1 MRSCTEKAY
10 PGGLRVLVLLLCLG
24 AVWPWPAGGSTR
36 RSTRVRQY
44 EAPAAWGTDLDEAV
58 GRARASMKPI
68 LVFFTAPDCPACHQI
83 KRFSLNNAAL
93 QPVIRKFERVE
104 IDLSK
109 RSELVSLF
117 NIDKLPG
124 LYVIDPDGRIKG
136 HMEGYATAKAL
147 GKYLGRIVAD
157 HWSALEIDRLITAL
171 ATGQASADQWR
182 KGLSA
187 MDNSDIRH
195 RMLALSERLSPGDI
209 KTLTA
214 CLGHGQLAVRL
225 GALDL
230 LEQVNDTIIGFDPWG
245 DPQSGEQQD
254 LLKRW
259 RQWAD
264 SGESPSALSSELTR
278 EKFDRRIQDLIG
290 DDPQRS
296 RRALQVLGRGGQHAA
311 RFIVDYFQAHP
322 TLDTNALRRIKEVQ
336 YALVIPASNGLDPQ
350 ATAHRIVWGNPDV
363 QIRTIRQLTDCG
375 MGPSAILVDLLAHE
389 DPLVRETAVEIL
401 FKTAGALA
409 VAPVKKLL
417 EQEKDPDVSFAALKH
432 LSDTKTAESQ
442 RILQSYFTH
451 DNEDLV
457 IAAIEGAVELSAGPM
472 GAKLL
477 PLLED
482 PRWRVRAAAIEGI
495 KKKGGLEAGPL
506 DRLRGKEMQVPDRVA
521 EALGKCLE
529 DPDEFVRHTAAAALG
544 ELKVDNAEGPLKKAY
559 DRYPDMHGVV
569 VSVLMRMGKSMPS
582 SFIDGLFGPE
592 PEDLLFVMDN
602 IREIN
607 GSSRELIRRAAASKN
622 PDISGSAL
630 RIIAGSDKRQAS
642 DNALLISALQSGQ
655 TEKQLTIL
663 QEFDLDSEDT
673 KRVREQMQS
682 APSPGKGRARPSGD
696 THTDVLLA
704 ATGLMEDP
712 STSELVRGQA
722 LLLLNQYGYPDAFKK
737 AMETWPELNASTRTA
752 VIRFLPLYG
761 KDSIPL
767 FRRALDDDYTDV
779 WQTAL
784 GQFYDDDGHDLY
796 AGPLGDYLLEPAGR
810 LTSSMMWPEGLYRLC
825 SEKPRALIP
834 FARKTLSAPDTV
846 PSDRKILALT
856 VYALTGVPQG
866 GEPPVLALTR
876 DKNPFIRRA
885 AWIALTAQSREA
897 LEKHFETMQADPSSR
912 VRELLPALIYNHGY
926 GKTPVALYFSKEEYF
941 TGYQGLRIEQAHES
955 ARSYGAPGA
964 YPYGTKKTIR
974 PAVTDKIR
982 TMMVNDPDPLVRF
995 RCMLCLL
1002 SHKIPLDLG
1011 EVVTTARLSGQ
1022 PKRVADLL
1030 EEFFNIHGSDLGEPF
1045 KVLLPLLQTPDGKG
1059 GREYMVESFLSRWGG
1074 RAHPPGET
1082 RISFTTIP
1090 SPSPSKSLMATF
1102 NDGYEELSRQNDSP
1116 IEMVLFTTSGCR
1128 RCFAV
1133 EKYIQMLRHRYPNL
1147 RVRRHDILTRRGL
1160 AYNEVLSRKFM
1171 AEDTARGK
1179 APAVF
1184 TAGGYAIDR
1193 NITLFSLEKLVRYSA
1208 MEITGEGPLAV
1219 SPEELAVADGFI
1231 RARRTGLS
1239 WYGVARAGLVRGAN
1253 PLAMAALLLVF
1264 YYLRI
1269 AGRTGPSVMRY
1280 GTLYVA
1286 TAAVVTLSLW
1296 LLPQGDI
1303 AKGTRLHDISGVL
1316 MWLILMYMVSIGL
1329 RFFFRSLWRLKKK
1342 AKSKTEKPKT
1352 RKIPGRRY
1360 VLGVVAL
1367 WAVVLAVL
1375 DIPAMGN
1382 SQTVTL
1388 VYSIKNQISLFPSM
1402 LMLILFFMMSV
1413 LPSGGLLW
1421 SFSQLTRR
1429 EKIQSFVA
1437 GHPFSANMALS
1448 AVWIWI
1454 AVKYFQAL

>member
-24 AVWPWPAGGSTR
+24 TIWPWPAGGSTR
-36 RSTRVRQY
+36 RSARVRQY
-44 EAPAAWGTDLDEAV
+44 GAPAAWGTDLDEAV
-58 GRARASMKPI
+58 GRARTSMKPI
-68 LVFFTAPDCPACHQI
+68 LVFFTAPDCPACDQI

-109 RSELVSLF
+109 RPELVSLF
-117 NIDKLPG
+117 KIEKLPG

-136 HMEGYATAKAL
+136 HTEGYATAKAL

-157 HWSALEIDRLITAL
+157 HWTELEIDRLITAL
-171 ATGQASADQWR
+171 ATGQASAAQWR

-187 MDNSDIRH
+187 MDNTDIRR
-195 RMLALSERLSPGDI
+195 RMLALSERLSPPDI
-209 KTLTA
+209 KILAA
-214 CLGHGQLAVRL
+214 CLDHRQLAVRL

-230 LEQVNDTIIGFDPWG
+230 LEEVNDTIIGFDPWS
-245 DPQSGEQQD
+245 DPESGGQQD
-254 LLKRW
+254 LLQRW

-264 SGESPSALSSELTR
+264 SGESPSALSSGLTR
-278 EKFDRRIQDLIG
+278 DKFDRRIQDLIG

-296 RRALQVLGRGGQHAA
+296 RRAQQVLERGGQHAA

-322 TLDTNALRRIKEVQ
+322 ALDTNALRRIKEVQ
-336 YALVIPASNGLDPQ
+336 YALVIPASNGLDPH
-350 ATAHRIVWGNPDV
+350 AAAHRIVWGNPDV
-363 QIRTIRQLTDCG
+363 QIRTIRQLADCG

-417 EQEKDPDVSFAALKH
+417 EREKDPDVSFAVLKH
-432 LSDTKTAESQ
+432 LGDTNTAESQ

-451 DNEDLV
+451 ENEDLV

-472 GAKLL
+472 GTKLL

-495 KKKGGLEAGPL
+495 KKKGGREAGPL
-506 DRLRGKEMQVPDRVA
+506 DRLRGKEMRVPDHVA
-521 EALGKCLE
+521 KALCKCLE
-529 DPDEFVRHTAAAALG
+529 DPDEFVRHTAATALG
-544 ELKVDNAEGPLKKAY
+544 QLKVDDSEGPLKKAY

-569 VSVLMRMGKSMPS
+569 VSVLMTMGKSVPS
-582 SFIDGLFGPE
+582 SFIDALFGPE
-592 PEDLLFVMDN
+592 TEDLLFVMDN
-602 IREIN
+602 IKDIN
-607 GSSRELIRRAAASKN
+607 GGSRELIRRAAASEN

-630 RIIAGSDKRQAS
+630 RIIAGSEKRRAS

-655 TEKQLTIL
+655 SEKQLTIL
-663 QEFDLDSEDT
+663 QEFDLDSDDI
-673 KRVREQMQS
+673 KRVREQMKS
-682 APSPGKGRARPSGD
+682 ARSPEKGRPRPSGD

-704 ATGLMEDP
+704 AAGLMEDP
-712 STSELVRGQA
+712 SASELVRGQA
-722 LLLLNQYGYPDAFKK
+722 LLLLYQYGYTVAFKK
-737 AMETWPELNASTRTA
+737 ALETWPELTASTRTA
-752 VIRFLPLYG
+752 MIRSLPLYG

-767 FRRALDDDYTDV
+767 FRRALDDNYTDV

-784 GQFYDDDGHDLY
+784 NQFYDDDGRKLF

-810 LTSSMMWPEGLYRLC
+810 LTPSMMWPEGLYRLC
-825 SEKPRALIP
+825 SEAPRALIP
-834 FARKTLSAPDTV
+834 FTRKTLSAPDAV
-846 PSDRKILALT
+846 PPDRMVLALT
-856 VYALTGVPQG
+856 VYALTGEPQG
-866 GEPPVLALTR
+866 GQPSVLALAK
-876 DKNPFIRRA
+876 DKNPYIRRA
-885 AWIALTAQSREA
+885 AWTALAAQSREA
-897 LEKHFETMQADPSSR
+897 LEKHFETMRADPSSR
-912 VRELLPALIYNHGY
+912 VRELIPALLYNNGY
-926 GKTPVALYFSKEEYF
+926 GKTPVALYFSEEEYF
-941 TGYQGLRIEQAHES
+941 TDYQGLRIERARAS
-955 ARSYGAPGA
+955 AQPYGAPDA
-964 YPYGTKKTIR
+964 YPYGREKKIS
-974 PAVTDKIR
+974 PAVTDKIKS
-982 TMMVNDPDPLVRF
+982 MIANDPDPLVRF

-1011 EVVTTARLSGQ
+1011 EVVATARLSGRPQ
-1022 PKRVADLL
+1022 RVADLL
-1030 EEFFNIHGSDLGEPF
+1030 GDFFGTHGYDLGEPF

-1074 RAHPPGET
+1074 RATPSGET
-1082 RISFTTIP
+1082 RISFTAIPGP
-1090 SPSPSKSLMATF
+1090 SPSRSLMATF
-1102 NDGYEELSRQNDSP
+1102 NEGYADLSSRSDSP

-1133 EKYIQMLRHRYPNL
+1133 EKYIRMLRYRYPNL

-1160 AYNEVLSRKFM
+1160 AYNEALSRKFM
-1171 AEDTARGK
+1171 AEDTARAK

-1193 NITLFSLEKLVRYSA
+1193 NITFFSLEKLVRYSA
-1208 MEITGEGPLAV
+1208 MEITGEHPLAV
-1219 SPEELAVADGFI
+1219 SPEELAAADGFI
-1231 RARRTGLS
+1231 RSRRIGLS
-1239 WYGVARAGLVRGAN
+1239 WFGVARAGLVKGAN
-1253 PLAMAALLLVF
+1253 PLVMAALLLVL

-1269 AGRTGPSVMRY
+1269 ARRTGPSVMRY

-1286 TAAVVTLSLW
+1286 TAAVVTFSLW
-1296 LLPQGDI
+1296 LLPQGNI

-1316 MWLILMYMVSIGL
+1316 MWLMLMYMVSIAL

-1342 AKSKTEKPKT
+1342 AKSKTEKRKT

-1382 SQTVTL
+1382 AQTVTL
-1388 VYSIKNQISLFPSM
+1388 VYSIKNQIFLFPSM

-1413 LPSGGLLW
+1413 LPSGGILW
-1421 SFSQLTRR
+1421 CFSQLTRR
-1429 EKIQSFVA
+1429 EKIQSFVFV
-1437 GHPFSANMALS
+1437 HQFPANLALS
-1448 AVWIWI
+1448 AVWIWM
-1454 AVKYFQAL
+1454 AVKYFQVL